1 MGNTLKS
8 LGCIKNRQRR
18 VAGGRQHMWTKSQ
31 KTRKIDSNVLKESDL
46 MSTSK
51 DVSGHSFIEF

>member
-18 VAGGRQHMWTKSQ
+18 VAGGRQHMWTKPEEISQ
-31 KTRKIDSNVLKESDL
+31 NDSALLKESDS
-46 MSTSK
+46 MSTPK
-51 DVSGHSFIEF
+51 DESE